1 MTIHRHGLAVIA
13 ASLLSAF
20 SSGTIRAG
28 TFGVFGFQVD
38 MSANVKDTL
47 QPGNTTVHQDS
58 LPLFNTVEGESASI
72 LYNSLGVNGSGRSTN
87 IHDAFASSLADATGD
102 GGAGV
107 SQLIFGSP
115 GGSDPNA
122 LRQLFAQSL
131 WTQTFTYTG
140 TFPVDIS
147 VHIQVPA
154 LQVGLLGVPPRR
166 TGLSATETAAAI
178 GEFDRTITHPDLTI
192 AGGSL
197 EFGMSESEEQI
208 PSGTDLLNIATLQ
221 VLGKT
226 GLLTSQA
233 PQFNGDDFEPSFT
246 LNSFSFDLDLGEL
259 HHGDIL
265 SYVYTLTAQGSTHG
279 FERGYFAFVGDPF
292 NANAIGDN
300 LTFTLTPVT
309 DAAAPE
315 PNTYSLMLAGIG
327 GVFAW
332 RRYSIARRK
341 RRAADIMSD
350 SVLCPAKRGNRPT
363 WSVFTRSCTG
373 SRQSN

>member
-1 MTIHRHGLAVIA
+1 
-13 ASLLSAF
+13 
-20 SSGTIRAG
+20 
-28 TFGVFGFQVD
+28 
-38 MSANVKDTL
+38 
-47 QPGNTTVHQDS
+47 
-58 LPLFNTVEGESASI
+58 
-72 LYNSLGVNGSGRSTN
+72 
-87 IHDAFASSLADATGD
+87 
-102 GGAGV
+102 
-107 SQLIFGSP
+107 LIFGSP
-115 GGSDPNA
+115 GGTDPNA

-166 TGLSATETAAAI
+166 TGLSATETAEAI
-178 GEFDRTITHPDLTI
+178 GEFDRTITHPDMTI